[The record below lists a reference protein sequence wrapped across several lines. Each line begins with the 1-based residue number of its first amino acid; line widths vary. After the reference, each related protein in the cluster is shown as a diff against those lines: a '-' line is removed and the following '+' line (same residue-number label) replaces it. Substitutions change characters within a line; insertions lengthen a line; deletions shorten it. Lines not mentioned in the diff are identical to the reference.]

1 MKLKNKNIVLI
12 GMPGCGKTTIGRSI
26 SHKLNKKFIDVDEYI
41 ECKYNKSIPQIFKEK
56 GEEYFRNIELK
67 AVKEISN
74 KEDII
79 ISTGGGVI
87 KNKQN
92 IINLKQNGVVIFIDR
107 KIEDI
112 VSDVDISSRPL
123 LKNGTAEIEK
133 IFSNR
138 YDLYRKYA
146 DFLVENNCNIEE
158 LINKIILIYYKFI
171 NIKQYTP
178 VKVKN
183 VVIGDGY
190 PKICVPIAGRTTDDI
205 IDEANFLKEIG
216 PDVVEWRVDFFK
228 YVKNIDKVK
237 EVLKMIREIL
247 YDKPI
252 IFTFR
257 SYSEGG
263 EIEVTREFYIKLN
276 TSVIDTKFVDIVD
289 IELFNDV
296 EDIKQLIKR
305 SHENSVSIII
315 SNHDFNKTPN
325 KYEIISRLCRAQQ
338 LGADISKIA
347 VMPNSTKDVI
357 TLLDATR
364 IMKEKYAKRPIITMS
379 MAGKGVISRL
389 SGELFGSDMTFG
401 SAKNI
406 SAPGQIPIRELR
418 KIINLLHNNL

>member
-1 MKLKNKNIVLI
+1 M
-12 GMPGCGKTTIGRSI
+12 
-26 SHKLNKKFIDVDEYI
+26 
-41 ECKYNKSIPQIFKEK
+41 
-56 GEEYFRNIELK
+56 
-67 AVKEISN
+67 
-74 KEDII
+74 
-79 ISTGGGVI
+79 
-87 KNKQN
+87 
-92 IINLKQNGVVIFIDR
+92 
-107 KIEDI
+107 
-112 VSDVDISSRPL
+112 
-123 LKNGTAEIEK
+123 
-133 IFSNR
+133 
-138 YDLYRKYA
+138 
-146 DFLVENNCNIEE
+146 
-158 LINKIILIYYKFI
+158 
-171 NIKQYTP
+171 KQYTP